1 MTEKTEIQRS
11 ADSEAFAL
19 AQREA
24 GAWSSSSLVPQAY
37 QGNIPNVLI
46 AMEMAKR
53 IGASVMAVM
62 QNLHIIHGKPAF
74 GASFLIATV
83 NGSGRFTPIRY
94 RMEGD
99 EGDGTWGCRAYA
111 TDRESGDE
119 CVGPVV
125 TIGIAK
131 AEGWL
136 GKNGSKWKTMPEL
149 MLHYRAAAFWTRVYC
164 PELSMGIH
172 TTEEMEDVRDVQAA
186 KVEVV
191 KPLDKPWDSRAAGM
205 ERIEMICAEI
215 AGDHADEFFQNA
227 TADLGLPL
235 TTDEMDSNQFNT
247 IVAELESRWKQT
259 DDVPDMTPTPVDV
272 AVTERDLYAELS
284 RLAKVKWG
292 ADWFDDLEKFCDGL
306 KIDFAKASND
316 DLTRAIGI
324 LSGQP
329 KEVK

>member
-1 MTEKTEIQRS
+1 MSDKKTEIQRS
-11 ADSEAFAL
+11 ADSEAFNL

-24 GAWSSSSLVPQAY
+24 GAWASSDLIPAAY
-37 QGNIPNVLI
+37 QNNIPNVLI

-94 RMEGD
+94 RMEGTQGKD
-99 EGDGTWGCRAYA
+99 DWGCRAYA

-136 GKNGSKWKTMPEL
+136 GKKGSKWQTMPEL

-172 TTEEMEDVRDVQAA
+172 TTEEMEDVR
-186 KVEVV
+186 VEVV
-191 KPLDKPWDSRAAGM
+191 KEPVQPWNPRAAGM
-205 ERIEMICAEI
+205 ERIEMICAEM
-215 AGDHADEFFQNA
+215 AGDKDADEFFEDIA
-227 TADLGLPL
+227 SDLGLPPQVAQ
-235 TTDEMDSNQFNT
+235 MDNDQFNT
-247 IVAELESRWKQT
+247 IVAELESRWKQA
-259 DDVPDMTPTPVDV
+259 DEPPDPDPPRDLRVELNAIAERLWPGEAAQGIKHEADKMQVDV
-272 AVTERDLYAELS
+272 DKMSDEDMV
-284 RLAKVKWG
+284 RLIGVLAGQVKG
-292 ADWFDDLEKFCDGL
+292 GK
-306 KIDFAKASND
+306 
-316 DLTRAIGI
+316 
-324 LSGQP
+324 
-329 KEVK
+329 

>member
-1 MTEKTEIQRS
+1 MTKEKTEIQRS
-11 ADSEAFAL
+11 ADSEAFNL

-24 GAWSSSSLVPQAY
+24 GAWASSSLIPKEY

-94 RMEGD
+94 RMEGTPGKD
-99 EGDGTWGCRAYA
+99 DWGCRAYA
-111 TDRESGDE
+111 EDRDSGEE
-119 CVGPVV
+119 CVGPAV
-125 TIGIAK
+125 TMAIAK
-131 AEGWL
+131 SEGWL

-191 KPLDKPWDSRAAGM
+191 KPLDEPFNPRAAGM
-205 ERIEMICAEI
+205 ERIRFICSGI
-215 AGDHADEFFQNA
+215 TGDISADEFFENVA
-227 TADLGLPL
+227 SDLGLPPS
-235 TTDEMDSNQFNT
+235 TDEMDNDQFNT
-247 IVAELESRWKQT
+247 IVAELESRWKQA
-259 DDVPDMTPTPVDV
+259 DDVPDMTPEP
-272 AVTERDLYAELS
+272 ERDYIAELDKI
-284 RLAKVKWG
+284 AIAKWG
-292 ADWFDDLEKFCDGL
+292 KTKFLDELDSACHAAGYDLEKL
-306 KIDFAKASND
+306 TD
-316 DLTRAIGI
+316 DQAVRMIGE
-324 LSGQP
+324 LSGQS
-329 KEVK
+329 KGGK